1 MSNGKSPDKG
11 TVMADLTEERLVASI
26 VISNV
31 GVDYFGPFTVNIGLR
46 NEKHWCCRFTC
57 LTVRTVHVEIVPK
70 LDTDSSRNATIRY

>member
-1 MSNGKSPDKG
+1 MSKGKSPNKG

-26 VISNV
+26 LISNV

-46 NEKHWCCRFTC
+46 NEKLCCCRFTC

-70 LDTDSSRNATIRY
+70 LDADSSRNAPIRY